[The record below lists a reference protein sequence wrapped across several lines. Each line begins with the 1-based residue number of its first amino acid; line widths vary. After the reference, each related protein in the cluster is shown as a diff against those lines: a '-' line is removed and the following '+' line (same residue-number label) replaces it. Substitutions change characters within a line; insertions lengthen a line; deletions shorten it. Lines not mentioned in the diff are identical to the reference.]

1 MAIWNRNARQSS
13 SSDGASPHSDP
24 EKHGHGDYGKS
35 GVIGTGETTAFNTDN
50 NGVTVHEDH
59 KHLHRGLKSRHI
71 TMIAIGG
78 AIGTGLIIGTG
89 KALAQSGPGSILIAY
104 TSVGLLV
111 YIVMTALGEMAA
123 WIPHSSGFAGYAT
136 RFVDP
141 ALGFALGW
149 TYWCKYI
156 ITTPNQLTASALI
169 IQEWKTAEEVNPGV
183 WVAVFLVVICAINYF
198 GIKFFGEL
206 EFWLSSIKVITI
218 VGVIILSFLL
228 AVGATPGQEA
238 TGFKY
243 YKNPGAFR
251 EYIDTGAAGKF
262 YGFWSSFVNAVFAYL
277 GTELIGVTV
286 GEAQNPRKTI
296 PRAIKLTFYRI
307 LFFYCLAVF
316 FLGMIVPYNSEQLK
330 FANTSKA
337 RASASPF
344 VVAIKLAGIKHLPG
358 ILNACILLFTFSA
371 SNSDLYIA
379 SRTIYGLAEQ
389 GHAPKIFRW
398 TDKRGV
404 PVPALAISALFCCT
418 AFMNV
423 ADDSTV
429 VFGYFVNLTTIFGLL
444 SWISLLVS
452 HIFFVRARRA
462 QGITNDQL
470 AYTAPFGLIGSYIGL
485 FFCCLIALTKNFN
498 VFTKGKY
505 GNFDYKNF
513 VTGYLGI
520 PVYLICIFGYKFF
533 MKSKMVRPHEADF
546 YTGKDEIDREEEAFL
561 AVQAEKKAAGGNKG
575 GWFYKTFIAWLI

>member
-1 MAIWNRNARQSS
+1 MAIFNRSSS
-13 SSDGASPHSDP
+13 SSDASPHQKDP
-24 EKHGHGDYGKS
+24 EMYGKS
-35 GVIGTGETTAFNTDN
+35 EYVTGTSVHPELDS
-50 NGVTVHEDH
+50 NGVAIHTDH
-59 KHLHRGLKSRHI
+59 GHLHRGLKSRHI

-89 KALAQSGPGSILIAY
+89 KALAQSGPASILIAY
-104 TSVGLLV
+104 TSVGFLV

-123 WIPHSSGFAGYAT
+123 WIPHGSGFAGYAT
-136 RFVDP
+136 RFCDP

-169 IQEWKTAEEVNPGV
+169 IQEWIPATRINPGI
-183 WVAVFLVVICAINYF
+183 WILIFLVLICGINYL

-206 EFWLSSIKVITI
+206 EFWLSSIKVIVI

-228 AVGATPGQEA
+228 AVGAGPGPA

-243 YKNPGAFR
+243 YKTPGAFR
-251 EYIDTGAAGKF
+251 PYIATGDAGKF
-262 YGFWSSFVNAVFAYL
+262 YGFWSSLVNAVFAYL

-307 LFFYCLAVF
+307 LFFYCLSVF
-316 FLGMIVPYNSEQLK
+316 FLGMLVPYNSDELK
-330 FANTSKA
+330 FANTQKA
-337 RASASPF
+337 KASASPF
-344 VVAIKLAGIKHLPG
+344 VVAIRLAGIKALPD
-358 ILNACILLFTFSA
+358 ILNACILIFTFSA

-379 SRTIYGLAEQ
+379 SRTIYGLAEE
-389 GHAPKIFRW
+389 GHAPKIFKW
-398 TDKRGV
+398 TDKRGC

-418 AFMNV
+418 AFMN
-423 ADDSTV
+423 AASSSTV
-429 VFGYFVNLTTIFGLL
+429 VFSYFVNLTTIFGLL

-452 HIFFVRARRA
+452 HIYFVRARRA

-470 AYTAPFGLIGSYIGL
+470 AYTAPFGLWGSIVAL
-485 FFCCLIALTKNFN
+485 FFCVLIALTKNFN
-498 VFTKGKY
+498 VFTRGTY
-505 GNFDYKNF
+505 GDFDYKNF
-513 VTGYLGI
+513 ITGYLGI
-520 PVYLICIFGYKFF
+520 PIYLMCIFGYKFI
-533 MKSKMVRPHEADF
+533 MKSKGVKPHEADF

-561 AVQAEKKAAGGNKG
+561 AHQAQKALENGGKKNGN
-575 GWFYKTFIAWLI
+575 WFYRTFIAWLF

>member
-1 MAIWNRNARQSS
+1 MAIFNRSS
-13 SSDGASPHSDP
+13 SSSNESPHQKDP
-24 EKHGHGDYGKS
+24 EMYGKS
-35 GVIGTGETTAFNTDN
+35 EYTTNATAAHVVDE
-50 NGVTVHEDH
+50 NGVTIHQDNN
-59 KHLHRGLKSRHI
+59 HLHRGLKSRHI

-104 TSVGLLV
+104 TSVGFLV

-169 IQEWKTAEEVNPGV
+169 IQEWVPDTRVNPGI
-183 WVAVFLVVICAINYF
+183 WILIFLVVICTVNYF

-206 EFWLSSIKVITI
+206 EFWLSSIKVIVI

-228 AVGATPGQEA
+228 AVGAGPGPA

-243 YKNPGAFR
+243 YKNPGAFKP
-251 EYIDTGAAGKF
+251 YIGTGAAGKF
-262 YGFWSSFVNAVFAYL
+262 YGFWSSLVNAVFAYL

-307 LFFYCLAVF
+307 LFFYCLSVF
-316 FLGMIVPYNSEQLK
+316 FLGMIVPYNSDDLK
-330 FANTSKA
+330 FANTQKSK
-337 RASASPF
+337 ASASPF
-344 VVAIKLAGIKHLPG
+344 VVAIKLAGIKALPD

-379 SRTIYGLAEQ
+379 SRTMYGLAEE
-389 GHAPKIFRW
+389 GHAPRIFKW

-418 AFMNV
+418 AFMN
-423 ADDSTV
+423 AASSSTV

-452 HIFFVRARRA
+452 HIWFVRARRA
-462 QGITNDQL
+462 QGITDNQL
-470 AYTAPFGLIGSYIGL
+470 AYVAPFGLWGSIIAL

-498 VFTKGKY
+498 VFTRSPKTY
-505 GNFDYKNF
+505 GDFDYKNF
-513 VTGYLGI
+513 ITGYLGI
-520 PVYLICIFGYKFF
+520 PIYLICIFGYKFF
-533 MKSKMVRPHEADF
+533 MKSKGVKPHEADF
-546 YTGKDEIDREEEAFL
+546 YSGKDEIDREEEAFL
-561 AVQAEKKAAGGNKG
+561 AAQAEKELANEGKKG
-575 GWFYKTFIAWLI
+575 GSWFYRTFIAWLI

>member
-1 MAIWNRNARQSS
+1 MAIFNRSS
-13 SSDGASPHSDP
+13 SSSADSPSRDP
-24 EKHGHGDYGKS
+24 EKYGKTDYVA
-35 GVIGTGETTAFNTDN
+35 GATAAPVVDE
-50 NGVTVHEDH
+50 NGVTVHADNH
-59 KHLHRGLKSRHI
+59 HLHRGLKSRHI

-89 KALAQSGPGSILIAY
+89 KALAQSGPASILIAY
-104 TSVGLLV
+104 TSVGFLV

-123 WIPHSSGFAGYAT
+123 WIPHGSGFAGYAT
-136 RFVDP
+136 RFCDP

-149 TYWCKYI
+149 TYWFKYI

-169 IQEWKTAEEVNPGV
+169 IQEWITAERINPGI
-183 WVAVFLVVICAINYF
+183 WILIFLVLIVSINYF

-206 EFWLSSIKVITI
+206 EFWLSSIKVVVI
-218 VGVIILSFLL
+218 VGLIILSFLL
-228 AVGATPGQEA
+228 AVGAGPGPA

-243 YKNPGAFR
+243 YKNPGAFKP
-251 EYIDTGAAGKF
+251 YIAKGDAGKF
-262 YGFWSSFVNAVFAYL
+262 YGFWASLVNAVFAYL

-307 LFFYCLAVF
+307 LFFYCLSVF
-316 FLGMIVPYNSEQLK
+316 FLGMLVPYNSEDLA
-330 FANTSKA
+330 FANKQTAK
-337 RASASPF
+337 ASASPF
-344 VVAIKLAGIKHLPG
+344 VLAIRLAGIKALPD
-358 ILNACILLFTFSA
+358 ILNACILIFTFSA

-379 SRTIYGLAEQ
+379 SRTIYGLAEE
-389 GHAPKIFRW
+389 GHAPKIFKW

-418 AFMNV
+418 AFMN
-423 ADDSTV
+423 AAKDSRV

-452 HIFFVRARRA
+452 HIYFVRARRA

-470 AYTAPFGLIGSYIGL
+470 AYVAPLGLWGSIIAL

-498 VFTKGKY
+498 VFTRGTY
-505 GNFDYKNF
+505 GDFDSVNF
-513 VTGYLGI
+513 VTGYIGI
-520 PVYLICIFGYKFF
+520 PVYLFCIFGYKIF
-533 MKSKMVRPHEADF
+533 MKSKGVKPHEADF
-546 YTGKDEIDREEEAFL
+546 YSGKDEIDREEEAFL
-561 AVQAEKKAAGGNKG
+561 AHQAEILAANGGKKPGS
-575 GWFYKTFIAWLI
+575 WFYRTFLSWLF

>member
-1 MAIWNRNARQSS
+1 MSS
-13 SSDGASPHSDP
+13 VRPLPLEIQTNKHSP
-24 EKHGHGDYGKS
+24 
-35 GVIGTGETTAFNTDN
+35 A
-50 NGVTVHEDH
+50 
-59 KHLHRGLKSRHI
+59 
-71 TMIAIGG
+71 
-78 AIGTGLIIGTG
+78 
-89 KALAQSGPGSILIAY
+89 SILIAY

-111 YIVMTALGEMAA
+111 YVVMTALGEMAA

-136 RFVDP
+136 RFCDP

-156 ITTPNQLTASALI
+156 ITTPNQLTATALI
-169 IQEWKTAEEVNPGV
+169 IQEWEAVSADKVNPGV
-183 WVAVFLVVICAINYF
+183 WVAIFLVTICAINYF

-206 EFWLSSIKVITI
+206 EFWLSSIKVVTI
-218 VGVIILSFLL
+218 VGVIFLSFLL
-228 AVGATPGQEA
+228 AVGAGPGPA

-243 YKNPGAFR
+243 YKKPGAFR
-251 EYIDTGAAGKF
+251 PYIDTGAAGKF
-262 YGFWSSFVNAVFAYL
+262 YGFWSSLVNAVFAYL

-316 FLGMIVPYNSEQLK
+316 FLGMLVPYDSDALK
-330 FANTSKA
+330 FANGAGT

-344 VVAIKLAGIKHLPG
+344 VVAIRLAQIKHLPG

-404 PVPALAISALFCCT
+404 PVPALAISALMCCT
-418 AFMNV
+418 AFMNA
-423 ADDSTV
+423 ADDAKT

-470 AYTAPFGLIGSYIGL
+470 AYHAPFGLTGSYIAL
-485 FFCCLIALTKNFN
+485 FFSCLIALTKNFS
-498 VFTKGKY
+498 VFTKSSKY

-513 VTGYLGI
+513 ITGYLVCFAPSI
-520 PVYLICIFGYKFF
+520 PILIDTNASRRASPFIY
-533 MKSKMVRPHEADF
+533 S
-546 YTGKDEIDREEEAFL
+546 AFSDTS
-561 AVQAEKKAAGGNKG
+561 
-575 GWFYKTFIAWLI
+575 FS

>member
-1 MAIWNRNARQSS
+1 MAIWNGSS
-13 SSDGASPHSDP
+13 GSSTHDSPAAYDS
-24 EKHGHGDYGKS
+24 EKFAEPKPAYQHDAAE
-35 GVIGTGETTAFNTDN
+35 VPATDS
-50 NGVTVHEDH
+50 NGVVVHADNA
-59 KHLHRGLKSRHI
+59 HLHRGLKSRHI

-104 TSVGLLV
+104 TAVGLLV
-111 YIVMTALGEMAA
+111 FVVMSALGEMAA
-123 WIPHSSGFAGYAT
+123 WIPFASGFAGYAS
-136 RFVDP
+136 RFCDP

-156 ITTPNQLTASALI
+156 ITTPNQLTATALV
-169 IQEWKTAEEVNPGV
+169 IQEWKSSKEVNPGV
-183 WVAVFLVVICAINYF
+183 WIAVFLFTIIAINYF

-206 EFWLSSIKVITI
+206 EFWLSTVKVITI
-218 VGVIILSFLL
+218 VGVILLSFLL
-228 AVGATPGQEA
+228 AVGAGPGPA

-251 EYIDTGAAGKF
+251 PAYGTGDRGKF
-262 YGFWSSFVNAVFAYL
+262 FGFWASLVNAVFAYL

-307 LFFYCLAVF
+307 LFFYCLSVF
-316 FLGMIVPYNSEQLK
+316 FLGMLVPYNSPSLA
-330 FANTSKA
+330 FATSAKTG
-337 RASASPF
+337 ASASPF
-344 VVAIKLAGIKHLPG
+344 VLAIKLAGIRHLPG

-371 SNSDLYIA
+371 ANSDLYIA

-398 TDKRGV
+398 TNKRGV
-404 PVPALAISALFCCT
+404 PVPALAVSALFCCT
-418 AFMNV
+418 AFLNV
-423 ADDSTV
+423 ADDAKT
-429 VFGYFVNLTTIFGLL
+429 VFGYFVNLTTIFGLM

-470 AYTAPFGLIGSYIGL
+470 AYVAPFGLVGSYIAL
-485 FFCCLIALTKNFN
+485 FFSCLIALTKNFP
-498 VFTKGKY
+498 VFTHGKY
-505 GNFDYKNF
+505 GNFDWKNF
-513 VTGYLGI
+513 ITGYLGI
-520 PVYLICIFGYKFF
+520 PIYLACILGYKFL
-533 MKSKMVRPHEADF
+533 MKSKMVQPHEADF
-546 YTGKDEIDREEEAFL
+546 YTGKGEIDAEEAAFV
-561 AVQAEKKAAGGNKG
+561 AHEAMKKAQGTGKG
-575 GWFYKTFIAWLI
+575 GSWFYKTFIAWLV

>member
-1 MAIWNRNARQSS
+1 MAIWNRKSH
-13 SSDGASPHSDP
+13 SSDGESPHSDP
-24 EKHGHGDYGKS
+24 EK
-35 GVIGTGETTAFNTDN
+35 TGEKVNYDHTTTGGEVLDS
-50 NGVTVHEDH
+50 NGATVHQDH
-59 KHLHRGLKSRHI
+59 QHLHRGLKSRHI

-78 AIGTGLIIGTG
+78 AIGTGLILGTG
-89 KALAQSGPGSILIAY
+89 KALAQSGPASILIAY

-111 YIVMTALGEMAA
+111 YVVMTGLGEMAA
-123 WIPHSSGFAGYAT
+123 WIPHSAGFAGYAT

-169 IQEWKTAEEVNPGV
+169 IQEWDATTADKVNPGV
-183 WVAVFLVVICAINYF
+183 WVAVFLVTICAINYF

-206 EFWLSSIKVITI
+206 EFWLSTLKVITI
-218 VGVIILSFLL
+218 VGVILLSFLL
-228 AVGATPGQEA
+228 AVGAGPGPA

-243 YKNPGAFR
+243 YKNPGAFA
-251 EYIDTGAAGKF
+251 EYIDKGDAGKF

-307 LFFYCLAVF
+307 LFFYVLAVF
-316 FLGMIVPYNSEQLK
+316 FLGMLVPYNSKELK
-330 FANTSKA
+330 FAIGAGTK
-337 RASASPF
+337 ASASPF

-358 ILNACILLFTFSA
+358 VINAAILLFTFSA

-404 PVPALAISALFCCT
+404 PVPALAISALMCCT
-418 AFMNV
+418 AFMNA
-423 ADDSTV
+423 ADDAKTV
-429 VFGYFVNLTTIFGLL
+429 FSYFVNLTTIFGLL

-452 HIFFVRARRA
+452 HIFFVRARIA
-462 QGITNDQL
+462 QGITKDQM
-470 AYTAPFGLIGSYIGL
+470 AYVAPFGLWGSYIAL
-485 FFCCLIALTKNFN
+485 FFSILIALTKNFP

-513 VTGYLGI
+513 ITGYLGI
-520 PVYLICIFGYKFF
+520 PIYLICIFGYKFF

-561 AVQAEKKAAGGNKG
+561 AHQAATQAEKGRGS
-575 GWFYKTFIAWLI
+575 WFYRTFVAWLF